1 MAVMRKPNQSDPRR
15 RERAL
20 RLFLAQT
27 RGLESWSDG
36 RQIVEA
42 EELRALRSGVLN
54 SLVSLR
60 GGAPDR
66 RESENAR
73 VWRNYSSLCRSRAR
87 GRSDEPCPRL
97 TDQMVED
104 LRVAAAGRDPGSAD
118 RKRLLRRALRK
129 LDPDALAALP
139 LNVRCGGLEADRVL
153 AALQRG
159 VTRTRRDLSVNGF
172 LVPAGYPVSFGNDGR
187 ARLTF
192 LEGETFPIEGL
203 NPRDL
208 KKEKP
213 RKSKTARPEPGL

>member
-1 MAVMRKPNQSDPRR
+1 MISD
-15 RERAL
+15 L
-20 RLFLAQT
+20 Q
-27 RGLESWSDG
+27 
-36 RQIVEA
+36 
-42 EELRALRSGVLN
+42 
-54 SLVSLR
+54 
-60 GGAPDR
+60 
-66 RESENAR
+66 
-73 VWRNYSSLCRSRAR
+73 
-87 GRSDEPCPRL
+87 
-97 TDQMVED
+97 
-104 LRVAAAGRDPGSAD
+104 VAAVGGDPGSAD

-159 VTRTRRDLSVNGF
+159 VTRTRRDLTVNGF

-213 RKSKTARPEPGL
+213 RKPKAARPEPGL